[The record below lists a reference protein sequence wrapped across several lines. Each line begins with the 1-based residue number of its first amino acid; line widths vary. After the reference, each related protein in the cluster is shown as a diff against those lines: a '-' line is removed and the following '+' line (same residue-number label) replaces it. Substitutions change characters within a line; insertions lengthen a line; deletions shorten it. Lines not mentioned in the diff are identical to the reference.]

1 MSNKPTYAAVV
12 SSPPKD
18 TPLTPQHEGE
28 GPSGSSDAPPPCMS
42 SGSPCPLFSLQGWHG
57 LSYWLLVVS
66 DDGHQPKSQPT
77 IPSQN
82 HPSIHQHI
90 NNANAAE
97 QGGLIAG
104 EWVPPPP
111 QVAKS
116 RALRRF
122 WGAFFWG
129 WVIWIVIGWVFGS
142 SFEFSP
148 GGDFFLSTEKKEGLN
163 TEYWVTD
170 YILYSQGDYWR
181 RRSRRWKQQTLQT
194 SRPHWCAP
202 RLDGRGDC
210 PRLWSL
216 ECSSRFFSCR
226 NYDWGGGDCVCSG
239 PWLRKKLCRSCTQIA
254 LFPSRQLRV
263 GNDYLLNIICHV
275 VWF

>member
-28 GPSGSSDAPPPCMS
+28 GPSGSSDAPPP
-42 SGSPCPLFSLQGWHG
+42 
-57 LSYWLLVVS
+57 Y
-66 DDGHQPKSQPT
+66 DGHQPKSQPRPT

-129 WVIWIVIGWVFGS
+129 WVIWIVIGA
-142 SFEFSP
+142 
-148 GGDFFLSTEKKEGLN
+148 
-163 TEYWVTD
+163 
-170 YILYSQGDYWR
+170 II
-181 RRSRRWKQQTLQT
+181 
-194 SRPHWCAP
+194 
-202 RLDGRGDC
+202 
-210 PRLWSL
+210 
-216 ECSSRFFSCR
+216 
-226 NYDWGGGDCVCSG
+226 GGGVADAESN
-239 PWLRKKLCRSCTQIA
+239 R
-254 LFPSRQLRV
+254 PSKHQDRIGAHQGWMDEAIVPGYDLWNV
-263 GNDYLLNIICHV
+263 LADSSPVEITTEEEGIVFVPDLD
-275 VWF
+275 